1 MDDTGTVTVT
11 GHGRVAGVPDM
22 ATVQLGVEV
31 RAATAGDALARA
43 NDRAT
48 SLLAAIRGTGV
59 EGGDIRTRDVA
70 LYPTFDDNGQQITG
84 YVASNQVSVVIRDV
98 AAVGPTLDSVAREV
112 GDEVRFNG
120 ITFGISDTTELV
132 RAARSAAV
140 ADALDRAGQ
149 LAEAA
154 GADLGQVIS
163 VIEGS
168 PSSGPRPMFAADA
181 MRKGP
186 PIEAG
191 SQSVDVEVTVTYQ
204 LVVG

>member
-11 GHGRVAGVPDM
+11 GQGRVSGTPDM

-31 RAATAGDALARA
+31 RATTAGDALDRA
-43 NDRAT
+43 NDRAA
-48 SLLAAIRGTGV
+48 SLLAAVRGTGV
-59 EGGDIRTRDVA
+59 EGGDIRTRDVS
-70 LYPTFDDNGQQITG
+70 LYPTFGDNGQQITG

-98 AAVGPTLDSVAREV
+98 SAVGPTLDSVAREV

-120 ITFGISDTTELV
+120 ITFGITDTSELA
-132 RAARSAAV
+132 RAARTAAV
-140 ADALDRAGQ
+140 ADAFDRASQ
-149 LAEAA
+149 LATAA
-154 GADLGQVIS
+154 GADLGQV
-163 VIEGS
+163 VALIEGS
-168 PSSGPRPMFAADA
+168 PSVGPRPMFAADA

-191 SQSVDVEVTVTYQ
+191 SQTVDVDVTVTYQ